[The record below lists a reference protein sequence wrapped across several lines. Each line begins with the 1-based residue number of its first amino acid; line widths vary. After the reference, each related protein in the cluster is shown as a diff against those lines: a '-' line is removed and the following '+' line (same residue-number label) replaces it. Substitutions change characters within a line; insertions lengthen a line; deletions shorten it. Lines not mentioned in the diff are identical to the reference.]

1 MLFRSN
7 KMTFLGRR
15 DQILQN
21 LRDLFT
27 QLSEETDET
36 RRTQIEAKC
45 REQLDLL
52 ELNDK
57 VGNTR

>member
-1 MLFRSN
+1 
-7 KMTFLGRR
+7 MTFLERR

-21 LRDLFT
+21 LRDLLT

-36 RRTQIEAKC
+36 RRAQLEAKC

-52 ELNDK
+52 ELNDNA
-57 VGNTR
+57 GDTR

>member
-1 MLFRSN
+1 MNIFQQ
-7 KMTFLGRR
+7 R

-36 RRTQIEAKC
+36 RRTQIEAEC

-57 VGNTR
+57 AGDTR

>member
-1 MLFRSN
+1 MNIFQQ
-7 KMTFLGRR
+7 R

-36 RRTQIEAKC
+36 RRTQLEAEC

-52 ELNDK
+52 ELNDNA
-57 VGNTR
+57 GDAR

>member
-1 MLFRSN
+1 
-7 KMTFLGRR
+7 MTFLEQR
-15 DQILQN
+15 DKILQN
-21 LRDLFT
+21 LRDLFN

-36 RRTQIEAKC
+36 RRAQIEAKC

-57 VGNTR
+57 AGNTR

>member
-1 MLFRSN
+1 
-7 KMTFLGRR
+7 MTFMEQR
-15 DQILQN
+15 DLILQN

-36 RRTQIEAKC
+36 RRTQLEAKC
-45 REQLDLL
+45 REQLDLI

>member
-1 MLFRSN
+1 MNIFQQ
-7 KMTFLGRR
+7 R

-36 RRTQIEAKC
+36 RRTQLEAKC

-57 VGNTR
+57 AGDTR

>member
-1 MLFRSN
+1 
-7 KMTFLGRR
+7 MTFLERR

-36 RRTQIEAKC
+36 RRTQIEAIC

-57 VGNTR
+57 VGDTR

>member
-1 MLFRSN
+1 MKYLEQRN
-7 KMTFLGRR
+7 
-15 DQILQN
+15 QILQN

-36 RRTQIEAKC
+36 RRTQIEAEC

-57 VGNTR
+57 VGDTR

>member
-1 MLFRSN
+1 
-7 KMTFLGRR
+7 MTFLER

>member
-1 MLFRSN
+1 
-7 KMTFLGRR
+7 MTFLERR
-15 DQILQN
+15 DQIFQN
-21 LRDLFT
+21 LRDLFP

-57 VGNTR
+57 VGDTR

>member
-1 MLFRSN
+1 
-7 KMTFLGRR
+7 MTFLEQR

-21 LRDLFT
+21 LRDLFS

-36 RRTQIEAKC
+36 RRTQLEAKC

-57 VGNTR
+57 VRNTR

>member
-1 MLFRSN
+1 MNIFQQ
-7 KMTFLGRR
+7 R

-36 RRTQIEAKC
+36 RRTQIEAEC

-57 VGNTR
+57 VGDTR

>member
-1 MLFRSN
+1 
-7 KMTFLGRR
+7 MTFLERR

-21 LRDLFT
+21 LRDLFN
-27 QLSEETDET
+27 QLGEETDDT
-36 RRTQIEAKC
+36 RRAQIEAKC
-45 REQLDLL
+45 REQLDRL

>member
-1 MLFRSN
+1 MNIFQQ
-7 KMTFLGRR
+7 R

-36 RRTQIEAKC
+36 RRAQLEAEC

-52 ELNDK
+52 ELNDNA
-57 VGNTR
+57 GDTR

>member
-1 MLFRSN
+1 
-7 KMTFLGRR
+7 MTFLERR

-21 LRDLFT
+21 LRDLLT

-57 VGNTR
+57 AGDTR

>member
-1 MLFRSN
+1 
-7 KMTFLGRR
+7 MTFLERR

-57 VGNTR
+57 VVDTR

>member
-1 MLFRSN
+1 
-7 KMTFLGRR
+7 MTSLDRR

-57 VGNTR
+57 VGDTR

>member
-1 MLFRSN
+1 
-7 KMTFLGRR
+7 MTSLERR

-57 VGNTR
+57 VGDTR

>member
-1 MLFRSN
+1 
-7 KMTFLGRR
+7 MTFLERR

-27 QLSEETDET
+27 QLSEEPDET

-57 VGNTR
+57 VGDTR

>member
-1 MLFRSN
+1 
-7 KMTFLGRR
+7 MTFLERR
-15 DQILQN
+15 DRILQN

-57 VGNTR
+57 VGDTR

>member
-1 MLFRSN
+1 MKYLEQRN
-7 KMTFLGRR
+7 
-15 DQILQN
+15 QILQN
-21 LRDLFT
+21 LRDLFA

-36 RRTQIEAKC
+36 RRTQIEAEC

-57 VGNTR
+57 AGDTR

>member
-1 MLFRSN
+1 MMKYLEQRE
-7 KMTFLGRR
+7 
-15 DQILQN
+15 QILQN

-57 VGNTR
+57 VGDTR

>member
-1 MLFRSN
+1 MKYLEQRN
-7 KMTFLGRR
+7 
-15 DQILQN
+15 QILQN

-36 RRTQIEAKC
+36 RRTQIEAEC

-57 VGNTR
+57 MGNTR

>member
-1 MLFRSN
+1 
-7 KMTFLGRR
+7 MTFLEQR

-21 LRDLFT
+21 LRDLFA

-36 RRTQIEAKC
+36 RRTQLEAEC

-57 VGNTR
+57 MGNTR

>member
-1 MLFRSN
+1 MKYLEQY
-7 KMTFLGRR
+7 LEQR
-15 DQILQN
+15 DLILQN

-27 QLSEETDET
+27 QLSEETDEA

-57 VGNTR
+57 VGGTR

>member
-1 MLFRSN
+1 
-7 KMTFLGRR
+7 MTFMEQR
-15 DQILQN
+15 DLILQN

-52 ELNDK
+52 ELNDE

>member
-1 MLFRSN
+1 
-7 KMTFLGRR
+7 MTFLERR

-36 RRTQIEAKC
+36 RRTQIDAKC
-45 REQLDLL
+45 REHLDLL
-52 ELNDK
+52 DLNDK

>member
-1 MLFRSN
+1 MMKYLEQRE
-7 KMTFLGRR
+7 
-15 DQILQN
+15 QILQN

-27 QLSEETDET
+27 QLSEETDEAK
-36 RRTQIEAKC
+36 RKHLEAKC

-57 VGNTR
+57 VGDTR